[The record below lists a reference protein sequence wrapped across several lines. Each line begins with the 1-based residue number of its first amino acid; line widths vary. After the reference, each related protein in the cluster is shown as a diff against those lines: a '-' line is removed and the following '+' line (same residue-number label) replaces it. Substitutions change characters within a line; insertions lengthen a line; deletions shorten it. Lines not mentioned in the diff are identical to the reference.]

1 MNMRVIAISI
11 FSLCFVSFYIQ
22 DDSCLN
28 FLYYNLPLNK
38 STGTIKESLK
48 ADKNFKIFHSSRDWF
63 QTRHVQAKIIKP
75 NTYFRSADSAIINLN
90 LLSWFY
96 YGNKAKQEPKL
107 KRINLCL
114 YFNSYEL
121 RNAECDTLE
130 KMFTGSFSL
139 SHVTNYVIYTDGPNG
154 KDTISETG
162 KIYLLS
168 GSKKYPQLEFSKNTF
183 NKKNKTP
190 PYIELT
196 YIDLN

>member
-1 MNMRVIAISI
+1 M
-11 FSLCFVSFYIQ
+11 FFVSFYQ
-22 DDSCLN
+22 RNNSCVN

-38 STGTIKESLK
+38 NTTELK
-48 ADKNFKIFHSSRDWF
+48 VGMEADKNIKIYSITKEWF
-63 QTRHVQAKIIKP
+63 QTKHVQAKIIKP
-75 NTYFRSADSAIINLN
+75 NTYLQNADSAILNMN

-96 YGNKAKQEPKL
+96 YGNKPKQEPKL

-130 KMFTGSFSL
+130 KIFTGSFSL
-139 SHVTNYVIYTDGPNG
+139 SQVTNNIIYTDGPSG
-154 KDTISETG
+154 KDTLSETG

-183 NKKNKTP
+183 NKKNKTL
-190 PYIELT
+190 PYIELI
-196 YIDLN
+196 YSDLN